1 MKIHSIRKHVYFDD
15 TDGGGVVYHGRYIN
29 YLDHARSD
37 FLLRLGFS
45 LQSLMRDY
53 GIFFAVTAAEL
64 KYRRPARLSDELK
77 ITAELAN
84 FSTATMSFRQSVLR
98 LLEESAEPELL
109 VEGKIELACLDSAR
123 FKPVRIPKPIREKL
137 SGAD

>member
-1 MKIHSIRKHVYFDD
+1 MKSHSIRRRVYYDD
-15 TDGGGVVYHGRYIN
+15 TDGGGVVYHARYLN

-37 FLLRLGFS
+37 FLQRRGFS
-45 LQSLMRDY
+45 LQYLLEEH
-53 GIFFAVTAAEL
+53 GIFFAVTGIEL
-64 KYRRPARLSDELK
+64 RYLRPARLSDELE

-84 FSTATMSFRQSVLR
+84 FSNAALSFRQSVLR
-98 LLEESAEPELL
+98 LRDNNAEPEPLAQGT
-109 VEGKIELACLDSAR
+109 VDLACLDSIR